1 MPSSSTSEGAPLA
14 DYFWIA
20 GVDGTEI
27 LDTFQRLGEDYR
39 ANGAASPGPAL
50 ADTIQ
55 EDADAEE
62 EYNPDT
68 ASRPNSMLFTGAS
81 RRGSVQRISTLSK
94 SSEGTTNGGTNSN
107 RSSMTVKGAS
117 SPLRTSALFSDDF
130 DFDSALFKFANERET
145 FLTDLSLSAGAIT
158 PNTRPRSRVRTQKIV
173 SDESS
178 SAGGNLLRSGI
189 GSVRRHMAFRDM
201 NSMKRQPSVARQG
214 ETSLLTLSEWPLHP
228 QLRPEL
234 SQDTQTNGG
243 ASSASVRTSRRL
255 SNYNS
260 VIPVPQPLEI
270 SPTMHPLKRR
280 FEPVLLDR
288 YPTRGMPDETKQRG
302 NFPDYVP
309 MFAFPNDINIVSSD
323 QRPRST
329 WHGFAMTTD
338 NGSRLHAICVIIWI
352 PLNPNA
358 AEELEKR
365 CEEWRKDNMTDEERE
380 LAASLGERLALERAK
395 LSRLLAQL
403 PTVQSGSESRDR
415 LEDEIS
421 AVEEKIGLMTDLLR
435 PVRHGAASKI
445 EGLTD
450 GDTGFWIPRAYGI
463 LGRESTMTTFWKEWL
478 KAVVVPMT
486 EGSLQHVPSPSPRM
500 GVWQPLERYVMNL
513 CTEAFAPISSKTQVE
528 LAIRELRLF
537 ARKEAPNEIPGSR
550 NTDLYALFRTLS
562 VPNIIILFEYALT
575 ESRIIFLSSHTSMLY
590 LATRALVD
598 LLFPLEWTGVLIPVL
613 PARLI
618 QALEAPC
625 PYIVGIERRY
635 EKVELPTDDFVLV
648 DLDNNMIESTIQPT
662 ALPRHQRRKLLSL
675 LQLAAPQHTRFHVP
689 TGPPAYAIETYPW
702 DSFMSESK
710 ATFTSKA
717 TATNLSKYVGLN
729 SGAFGATAVAPGAYT
744 PPVFNVFLHARHEA
758 GPSRGYSSRGN
769 ERPGTSSTMRA
780 AASPPSPR
788 ESSPT
793 SGYFPP
799 PPPAPSSRND
809 SGMALQA
816 SLREKRSGHFDAASR
831 RSSSFGMTRRPSAP
845 FLGHA
850 SNLSVTTLNTD
861 YGGGST
867 YAPSV
872 YAQSTIAASTI
883 VPQSTAQPI
892 GNNEGTCWAEG
903 HYFQAQPWD
912 DKFVCAIC
920 DEQAEEGMYK
930 CSACKLT
937 VHNRCSSMVC
947 LPCDAAFHPD
957 QVRAAFV
964 RCFASLFYTYKKFLV
979 PASGEKKK
987 SGMYYNFNV
996 DAFMKSL
1003 PSEHAEYISILQQT
1017 QGFNEFISDRERTNP
1032 KSKDPRMTLFD
1043 EIVLSKRNRGRST
1056 IFSGRSTTDFLSD
1069 TSNHLWRTANATF
1082 FAPSSRSQQ
1091 SFSADYGRGVTR
1103 AAPAKLDTSLMTEPR
1118 MIHGAPR
1125 VSKTANTARRKPLPK
1140 LMNGLAISPSG

>member
-1 MPSSSTSEGAPLA
+1 MPSSNTSEGAPLA

-62 EYNPDT
+62 EHNPDGV
-68 ASRPNSMLFTGAS
+68 SRPNSMLFTGPS
-81 RRGSVQRISTLSK
+81 HRGSAQRLSTLSK
-94 SSEGTTNGGTNSN
+94 TSEGTNGAGSNSN

-117 SPLRTSALFSDDF
+117 SPLRASALFSEDF
-130 DFDSALFKFANERET
+130 DFDSALFKFANERES

-173 SDESS
+173 SDDSPS
-178 SAGGNLLRSGI
+178 PGGNLLRSGI
-189 GSVRRHMAFRDM
+189 GSVRRSFRDM
-201 NSMKRQPSVARQG
+201 NSMKRQPSIARQG
-214 ETSLLTLSEWPLHP
+214 ENCSLTSLSIHP
-228 QLRPEL
+228 G
-234 SQDTQTNGG
+234 T
-243 ASSASVRTSRRL
+243 ASVRTSRRL

-309 MFAFPNDINIVSSD
+309 MFAFPNDVNIVSSD

-338 NGSRLHAICVIIWI
+338 NGSRLHAICVLIWI

-380 LAASLGERLALERAK
+380 LAASLGERLASERAK

-403 PTVQSGSESRDR
+403 PTVPSGSESREQ
-415 LEDEIS
+415 LEDDIS

-463 LGRESTMTTFWKEWL
+463 LGRESTMTSFWKEWL

-486 EGSLQHVPSPSPRM
+486 EGSVQHVPPPSPRM
-500 GVWQPLERYVMNL
+500 GIWQPLERYVMNL
-513 CTEAFAPISSKTQVE
+513 CTEAFCPISSKTQVE
-528 LAIRELRLF
+528 IAIRELRLF

-625 PYIVGIERRY
+625 PYIVGIE
-635 EKVELPTDDFVLV
+635 
-648 DLDNNMIESTIQPT
+648 LDATSP
-662 ALPRHQRRKLLSL
+662 P
-675 LQLAAPQHTRFHVP
+675 
-689 TGPPAYAIETYPW
+689 GPPAYAIETYPW

-710 ATFTSKA
+710 ASFTSKA
-717 TATNLSKYVGLN
+717 PATNLAKYVGLN
-729 SGAFGATAVAPGAYT
+729 SSAFGATAVMPGSYT
-744 PPVFNVFLHARHEA
+744 PPIFNVFLHARNE
-758 GPSRGYSSRGN
+758 GGSSRGYSSR
-769 ERPGTSSTMRA
+769 
-780 AASPPSPR
+780 
-788 ESSPT
+788 
-793 SGYFPP
+793 
-799 PPPAPSSRND
+799 
-809 SGMALQA
+809 A

-831 RSSSFGMTRRPSAP
+831 RSSSFGMSRRPSAP

-861 YGGGST
+861 YGAGST

-883 VPQSTAQPI
+883 VPQSTYQPV
-892 GNNEGTCWAEG
+892 GNNDDTCWAEG
-903 HYFQAQPWD
+903 HYFQVQPWD
-912 DKFVCAIC
+912 DKLTCAIC
-920 DEQAEEGMYK
+920 DEQAEENMYK
-930 CSACKLT
+930 CSACKLI
-937 VHNRCSSMVC
+937 VHSRCTSMVC

-957 QVRAAFV
+957 QIRAAFV
-964 RCFASLFYTYKKFLV
+964 RCFASLFYTYKKFLL
-979 PASGEKKK
+979 PASGDKKK
-987 SGMYYNFNV
+987 SGMHYNFNV
-996 DAFMKSL
+996 EAFMKSL
-1003 PSEHAEYISILQQT
+1003 PSEHAEYIAILQQT

-1043 EIVLSKRNRGRST
+1043 EIVLSKRNRGRTS

-1082 FAPSSRSQQ
+1082 FAPNSRSQQ
-1091 SFSADYGRGVTR
+1091 NLSADYGRLPTR
-1103 AAPAKLDTSLMTEPR
+1103 GILENSNTQSNPLTDNFTVAPAHLDTSLMTEPR

-1140 LMNGLAISPSG
+1140 MMNGLAISPPS

>member
-1 MPSSSTSEGAPLA
+1 MPSPSNSEGAPLA

-62 EYNPDT
+62 EHNPDGV
-68 ASRPNSMLFTGAS
+68 SRPNSTLFVGAS
-81 RRGSVQRISTLSK
+81 HRGSTQRLSTLSK
-94 SSEGTTNGGTNSN
+94 SSEGTNGAGTNSN

-117 SPLRTSALFSDDF
+117 SPLRASALFSEDF
-130 DFDSALFKFANERET
+130 DFDSALFKFANERES

-173 SDESS
+173 SDDSPAPS
-178 SAGGNLLRSGI
+178 GNLLRSGI

-201 NSMKRQPSVARQG
+201 NSMKRQPSIARQ
-214 ETSLLTLSEWPLHP
+214 
-228 QLRPEL
+228 
-234 SQDTQTNGG
+234 
-243 ASSASVRTSRRL
+243 ASVRTSRRL

-288 YPTRGMPDETKQRG
+288 YPTRGMPDEMKQRG

-309 MFAFPNDINIVSSD
+309 MFAFPNDVNIVSSD

-380 LAASLGERLALERAK
+380 LAASLGERLASERAK

-403 PTVQSGSESRDR
+403 PTVPSGSESRER

-463 LGRESTMTTFWKEWL
+463 LGRESTMTSFWKEWL

-486 EGSLQHVPSPSPRM
+486 EGSLQHVPPPSPRM

-513 CTEAFAPISSKTQVE
+513 CTEAFCPISSKTQVE

-590 LATRALVD
+590 LATRSLVD

-662 ALPRHQRRKLLSL
+662 SLPRHQRRKLLSL
-675 LQLAAPQHTRFHVP
+675 LQLAAPQHNRFHVP

-717 TATNLSKYVGLN
+717 PATNLAKYVGLN
-729 SGAFGATAVAPGAYT
+729 SSAFGATAVMPGSYT
-744 PPVFNVFLHARHEA
+744 PPIFNVFLHARNEA
-758 GPSRGYSSRGN
+758 GPSRGYSSRGS

-780 AASPPSPR
+780 GASPPSPR

-793 SGYFPP
+793 SGFFP

-831 RSSSFGMTRRPSAP
+831 RSSSFGMSRRPSAP

-861 YGGGST
+861 YGAGST

-883 VPQSTAQPI
+883 MPQSSNQPA

-903 HYFQAQPWD
+903 HYFQVQVWD
-912 DKFVCAIC
+912 DKLTCAIC
-920 DEQAEEGMYK
+920 DEMAEENMYK
-930 CSACKLT
+930 CSACRLT
-937 VHNRCSSMVC
+937 VHNRCASMVC

-957 QVRAAFV
+957 QIRAAFV

-979 PASGEKKK
+979 PASGDKKK
-987 SGMYYNFNV
+987 SGMYYDFNM

-1003 PSEHAEYISILQQT
+1003 PSEHAEYVTILQQT

-1043 EIVLSKRNRGRST
+1043 EIVLSKRNRGRTS
-1056 IFSGRSTTDFLSD
+1056 IFSSRSTTDFLSD

-1082 FAPSSRSQQ
+1082 FTPTSRSQQ
-1091 SFSADYGRGVTR
+1091 NMSTDYGRVPTR
-1103 AAPAKLDTSLMTEPR
+1103 APANLDTTLMTEPR
-1118 MIHGAPR
+1118 MIHGTPR

-1140 LMNGLAISPSG
+1140 MMNGLAISPPS

>member
-62 EYNPDT
+62 EHNPDGV
-68 ASRPNSMLFTGAS
+68 SRPNSTLFAGAGH
-81 RRGSVQRISTLSK
+81 RGSAQRLSTFSK
-94 SSEGTTNGGTNSN
+94 TSEGTNGTGSNSN

-117 SPLRTSALFSDDF
+117 SPLRASALFSEDF
-130 DFDSALFKFANERET
+130 DFDSALFKFANERES

-173 SDESS
+173 SEDAPSP
-178 SAGGNLLRSGI
+178 GGNLLRSGI
-189 GSVRRHMAFRDM
+189 GSVRRSFRDM
-201 NSMKRQPSVARQG
+201 NSMKRQPSIARQ
-214 ETSLLTLSEWPLHP
+214 S
-228 QLRPEL
+228 
-234 SQDTQTNGG
+234 
-243 ASSASVRTSRRL
+243 SVRTSRRL

-288 YPTRGMPDETKQRG
+288 YPTRGMPDEMKQRG

-309 MFAFPNDINIVSSD
+309 MFAFPNDVNIVSSD

-338 NGSRLHAICVIIWI
+338 NGSRLHAICVLIWI
-352 PLNPNA
+352 PLNQNA

-380 LAASLGERLALERAK
+380 LAASLGERLASERAK

-403 PTVQSGSESRDR
+403 PTVPSGSESREQ
-415 LEDEIS
+415 LEDDIS

-463 LGRESTMTTFWKEWL
+463 LGRESTMTSFWKEWL
-478 KAVVVPMT
+478 KAVVVPMA
-486 EGSLQHVPSPSPRM
+486 EGSVQHVPPPSPRM
-500 GVWQPLERYVMNL
+500 GLWQPLERYVMNL
-513 CTEAFAPISSKTQVE
+513 CTEAFCPISSKTQVE
-528 LAIRELRLF
+528 IAIRELRLF

-662 ALPRHQRRKLLSL
+662 SLPRHQRRKLLSL
-675 LQLAAPQHTRFHVP
+675 LQLAAPQHGRYHVP

-717 TATNLSKYVGLN
+717 PGTNLAKYVSLN
-729 SGAFGATAVAPGAYT
+729 SSAFGATSVMPGSYT
-744 PPVFNVFLHARHEA
+744 PPIFNVFLHARNE
-758 GPSRGYSSRGN
+758 GGSSRGFSSSRGS

-780 AASPPSPR
+780 SASPPSPR

-793 SGYFPP
+793 SGFFP

-831 RSSSFGMTRRPSAP
+831 RSSSFGMSRRPSAP

-861 YGGGST
+861 YGAGST

-883 VPQSTAQPI
+883 VPQSTYQAA
-892 GNNEGTCWAEG
+892 GNNEGICWAEG
-903 HYFQAQPWD
+903 HFFQVQPWD
-912 DKFVCAIC
+912 DKLTCAIC
-920 DEQAEEGMYK
+920 DDLAEENMYK
-930 CSACKLT
+930 CSACKLI
-937 VHNRCSSMVC
+937 VHNRCASMVC

-957 QVRAAFV
+957 QIRAAFV
-964 RCFASLFYTYKKFLV
+964 RCFASLFYTYKKFLL
-979 PASGEKKK
+979 PASGDKKK
-987 SGMYYNFNV
+987 SGMFYSFNME
-996 DAFMKSL
+996 AFMKSL
-1003 PSEHAEYISILQQT
+1003 PSEHAEYITILQQT

-1043 EIVLSKRNRGRST
+1043 EIVLSKRNRGRTS

-1069 TSNHLWRTANATF
+1069 TSNHLWRTANATSF
-1082 FAPSSRSQQ
+1082 TPTSRSQQ
-1091 SFSADYGRGVTR
+1091 NLSADYGRVPTR
-1103 AAPAKLDTSLMTEPR
+1103 APAHLDTSLMTEPR

-1140 LMNGLAISPSG
+1140 MMNGLAISPPS